1 MAEGFAKIK
10 KLLKDPKIT
19 EIMINGPK
27 TVFIEVEG
35 LKSKLDL
42 TFTEEEL
49 KSIIDEVFVKAG
61 KRISNYYPFADV
73 CLEDGSRV
81 NAIIPPLAR
90 YGTAITIR
98 KFSQE
103 IQSLDDLLKLGA
115 LSERMK
121 KLLIACIKGRLSII
135 FSGASGT
142 GKTTTL
148 EMLSHYLP
156 EDERVI
162 TIEDTAELKL
172 KSKNSVSLE
181 TRTADEQ
188 DKGEVSLQDLIK
200 NSLRMRPDRLIVGE
214 IRGPEALDMIQAMS
228 TGHKGTLAVVHGSS
242 PKEITS
248 RLETLILSSGIKLP
262 IEEIRKMIANN
273 VDIIVH
279 HERFSDGSRRIS
291 HISEVRDVDQG
302 EVQIQDLF
310 VFKPKGRT
318 EEGKIKGKFMSVMR
332 MYPVFFSEFQKLGL
346 LDEKIFSEF

>member
-1 MAEGFAKIK
+1 MTNGFAKIK
-10 KLLKDPKIT
+10 KLLQDPKIT

-27 TVFIEVEG
+27 AVFIEKEG

-49 KSIIDEVFVKAG
+49 KNIVDEAFIKVG
-61 KRISNYYPFADV
+61 KSVSYYYPYADV

-81 NAIIPPLAR
+81 NVIIPPLAR
-90 YGTAITIR
+90 QGTAITIR

-103 IQSLDDLLKLGA
+103 IQSLDDLLNLGA
-115 LSERMK
+115 LSERMA
-121 KLLIACIKGRLSII
+121 KLLIACIRGRLSII

-148 EMLSHYLP
+148 EMLTHYLP

-162 TIEDTAELKL
+162 TIEDTAELKV
-172 KSKNSVSLE
+172 KSQNAVSLE

-188 DKGEVSLQDLIK
+188 DKGGIALQDLIK
-200 NSLRMRPDRLIVGE
+200 NSLRMRPDRIIIGE

-242 PKEITS
+242 PKEIAS
-248 RLETLILSSGIKLP
+248 RLETLILSSGVKLP

-279 HERFSDGSRRIS
+279 HERFSDGTRRIT
-291 HISEVRDVDQG
+291 HISEVREMEQG
-302 EVQIQDLF
+302 EVEIQDLF

-318 EEGKIKGKFMSVMR
+318 DEGKIKGKFASVMK
-332 MYPVFFSEFQKLGL
+332 MYPNFFAEFQKLGL

>member
-1 MAEGFAKIK
+1 MANGFSKIK
-10 KLLKDPKIT
+10 ELLKDPKIT
-19 EIMINGPK
+19 EIMINGPGA
-27 TVFIEVEG
+27 VFLEVEG
-35 LKSKLDL
+35 IKSKLDL
-42 TFTEEEL
+42 KFNEEEL
-49 KSIIDEVFVKAG
+49 KDIIDEVFTKTG
-61 KRISNYYPFADV
+61 KKISYYLPYGDA

-81 NAIIPPLAR
+81 NVIIPPLVR
-90 YGTAITIR
+90 QGIVITIR

-103 IQSLDDLLKLGA
+103 IKSLDDLMNLGA
-115 LSERMK
+115 LSQRMA

-148 EMLSHYLP
+148 EMLTHYLP

-162 TIEDTAELKL
+162 TIEDTAELKI
-172 KSKNSVSLE
+172 KSENSVSLE

-188 DKGEVSLQDLIK
+188 EKGEINLQDLIK

-214 IRGPEALDMIQAMS
+214 VRGPEALDMIQAMS

-242 PKEITS
+242 PKEIAS
-248 RLETLILSSGIKLP
+248 RLETLILSSGIELP

-279 HERFSDGSRRIS
+279 HERFSDGSRRIT
-291 HISEVRDVDQG
+291 HISEVRGMEQH
-302 EVQIQDLF
+302 EVAIQDLF

-318 EEGKIKGKFMSVMR
+318 EDGKIKGKFVSVMK
-332 MYPVFFSEFQKLGL
+332 MYPKFFADFQKLGFL
-346 LDEKIFSEF
+346 EEKIFSEF